1 MIKSLNKSIIASLL
15 AFVMTFSLAFQ
26 AHAQESRASNL
37 SLESKSDITILID
50 NEEKMVVSAT
60 MPAIIPNNSFAR
72 TSALKSEDAIAT
84 DITGTMTIDKNVKTM
99 TLVTNEK
106 SEISSANQRT
116 YDVTIH
122 EINSLGEINA
132 TFTDLETNQT
142 YTIEQDK
149 FQASFAIQI
158 GIILGQSVIS
168 GLLAIGALLIVANE
182 TWASVI
188 EVRDILRQKSHE
200 HYHANIMG
208 GQLYVGPA
216 IDLGSASTRMIN
228 PMLSAAAN
236 NVWSTTRMGAER
248 VARSAGGGVTPVG
261 PELNVDK
268 IPGFYYYAHYHTWNR
283 VGGHSFF

>member
-1 MIKSLNKSIIASLL
+1 MKKTLNKSIIASLL

-26 AHAQESRASNL
+26 AHAQETRVSNF
-37 SLESKSDITILID
+37 SSESQSDITILID

-60 MPAIIPNNSFAR
+60 IPAITPNNSFAKINAL
-72 TSALKSEDAIAT
+72 TSEYDVTT
-84 DITGTMTIDKNVKTM
+84 DITGTMTIDKNVKSM

-116 YDVTIH
+116 YDVNIH
-122 EINSLGEINA
+122 EINSLGDIHA

-149 FQASFAIQI
+149 FQASFAIQL
-158 GIILGQSVIS
+158 GIIVGEKVIA
-168 GLLAIGALLIVANE
+168 GLLAIGAILIVTNE

-188 EVRDILRQKSHE
+188 EIRETLRQKNHE
-200 HYHANIMG
+200 YYQANIMG

-216 IDLGSASTRMIN
+216 IDLASASARLIN
-228 PMLSAAAN
+228 PMFSAAAQ
-236 NVWSTTRMGAER
+236 NVWSTTRLGAER
-248 VARSAGGGVTPVG
+248 VARTAGGGVTPVG